1 MDFERYCDEIVA
13 QTALLTGY
21 LVGTDVAAPVQTC
34 PGWNV
39 SQLLCHVD
47 GGHRWVAKIVKT
59 RAAEPPPDTA
69 LRDLSGRTN
78 ENPAR
83 LAASLTEGAAQLAAA
98 LREAGPEAQ
107 MWCPVAGGGTPFY
120 ARRFTHETAIHRA
133 DAAIALGLEYRL
145 DAEVAV
151 DGIDEW
157 LELGSLPFH
166 FEVHPWMRELLG
178 PGRTIGLQATDVDA
192 DWVVDFTGDAIA
204 WRRADEP
211 AAAAIRAPVSELLLL
226 IYRRRPVDSVH
237 IDVTGDSGLV
247 DFWLERV
254 GFG

>member
-1 MDFERYCDEIVA
+1 VIDFARHCDEIVT

-21 LVGTDVAAPVQTC
+21 LVGADVAAPVPTC

-47 GGHRWVAKIVKT
+47 GGHRWVAEIVKT
-59 RAAEPPPDTA
+59 RAAQPPPDTA
-69 LRDLSGRTN
+69 LRDLSGSTN

-98 LREAGPEAQ
+98 LREAGPGEQ

-120 ARRFTHETAIHRA
+120 ARRFTHETAVHRA
-133 DAAIALGLEYRL
+133 DAAIALGVDYTL
-145 DAEVAV
+145 DADVAV
-151 DGIDEW
+151 DGVEEW

-178 PGRTIGLQATDVDA
+178 PGRTIGLHATDVDTHWLL
-192 DWVVDFTGDAIA
+192 DLTGDAIS
-204 WRRADEP
+204 WRHGDEP
-211 AAAAIRAPVSELLLL
+211 AAAAIHAPLTELLLL
-226 IYRRRPVDSVH
+226 IYRRRPVTAVE
-237 IDVTGDSGLV
+237 VTGDTDFI

-254 GFG
+254 NFG